1 MASGETELP
10 RLPRVYI
17 PLFIML
23 IILCLGTIGYMG
35 IEEYNFIEALFM
47 TVITISTV
55 GFREMRPLTESGQL
69 FTIALIISSIGTF
82 AWAITEI
89 TKYVV
94 DGEFRRLLKLY
105 RMDKAISK
113 LDNHVIICGY
123 GRNGRQSAKS
133 LKDWQ
138 HPYVVVENNTS
149 KLHRN
154 GDEKEILVIGDATR
168 EETLK
173 KAGID
178 RAKALI
184 TTLPKDADNLFVVV
198 TAKFLN
204 KDIEIISR
212 ASEEH
217 SDTKLRQAGASSVVM
232 PDKVGGA
239 HMASLILKPD
249 VVEFIDVLT
258 GQADVDMHLD
268 EIPCS
273 DLHHDFHN
281 KTIKEL
287 EIRQKY
293 GANIVGF
300 KTGDGQ
306 YIINPSPDTKVMAD
320 AKIFVL
326 GTRNQ
331 IMHMK
336 EIIA

>member
-1 MASGETELP
+1 MAIGEAKLP
-10 RLPRVYI
+10 LLPRVYI
-17 PLFIML
+17 PFFIML
-23 IILCLGTIGYMG
+23 IIICSGTIGYMS
-35 IEEYNFIEALFM
+35 IEDYTFTEALFM

-55 GFREMRPLTESGQL
+55 GFREMRPLTTSGQL
-69 FTIALIISSIGTF
+69 FTIILIISSIGTF

-94 DGEFRRLLKLY
+94 DGEFRRLLKIY

-113 LDNHVIICGY
+113 LNDHVIICGY

-133 LKDWQ
+133 LKDWN
-138 HPYVVVENNTS
+138 HPYVVVENNTD
-149 KLHRN
+149 KLQRG
-154 GDEKEILVIGDATR
+154 GDESEIIVIGDATH

-178 RAKALI
+178 RARALI

-204 KDIEIISR
+204 KNIEIISR

-239 HMASLILKPD
+239 HMASLIMKPD

-273 DLHHDFHN
+273 DLHHDFHD

-300 KTGDGQ
+300 KSADGR
-306 YIINPSPDTKVMAD
+306 YIINPSPDTQVKKD

-326 GTRNQ
+326 GTRSQ
-331 IMHMK
+331 ITHMK
-336 EIIA
+336 DSII

>member
-1 MASGETELP
+1 MS
-10 RLPRVYI
+10 
-17 PLFIML
+17 
-23 IILCLGTIGYMG
+23 
-35 IEEYNFIEALFM
+35 IEDYRFIEALFM

-55 GFREMRPLTESGQL
+55 GFREMRPLSESGQL
-69 FTIALIISSIGTF
+69 FTIVLIISSIGTF

-94 DGEFRRLLKLY
+94 DGEFRRLLKIY
-105 RMDKAISK
+105 RMDKAINK

-123 GRNGRQSAKS
+123 GRNGRQAAKS
-133 LKDWQ
+133 LRDWK
-138 HPYVVVENNTS
+138 HPFVVIEGNTE
-149 KLHRN
+149 KLQRQDDDKN
-154 GDEKEILVIGDATR
+154 IIVIGDATHEDVLR
-168 EETLK
+168 

-198 TAKFLN
+198 SAKFLN
-204 KDIEIISR
+204 KNIEIISR

-268 EIPCS
+268 EIPCK
-273 DLHHDFHN
+273 DLHHEFHN

-287 EIRQKY
+287 EIRQKF

-306 YIINPSPDTKVMAD
+306 YVINPSPDTKVIAD

-326 GTRNQ
+326 GTRSQ
-331 IMHMK
+331 IQRMK
-336 EIIA
+336 EEIS